1 MKRLSPGVRF
11 LLGFITFLLSI
22 ALFVSA
28 VAGILISNFVNILSS
43 QENLQS
49 LLRQVMFVDL
59 KAPVRAV
66 PGGNA
71 PAAQRVT
78 VKTLAPADIR
88 LAEQQAAASMVDWL
102 YESLIEDFGDEL
114 QVSLGTVQ
122 DFVERSTLDDFLVE
136 KGAAMLSDVY
146 TGQNTATITPEE
158 IEAKIAENTPLI
170 EEVFGVEIAPQ
181 VIADITSIIQDNE
194 YFARIQEEG
203 IVDILFYPNGRPSDP
218 MHNPDSVEAE
228 QIMTVV
234 RNVLSVNTVY
244 LLGGA
249 CLLLIIL
256 ILLVNMKQIWVG
268 MNKAGITLMSAALPS
283 VILTVA
289 VLAIPAGWSQQFGL
303 FSIVEI
309 LIRQLVTMN
318 AGICI
323 GVFAVGL
330 VLLIFGIVTKGIV
343 RRSYEKAARTQAISN
358 QVFAEA
364 PVVVEFPTEEE
375 AEEELVEVEEADETM

>member
-1 MKRLSPGVRF
+1 
-11 LLGFITFLLSI
+11 
-22 ALFVSA
+22 
-28 VAGILISNFVNILSS
+28 
-43 QENLQS
+43 
-49 LLRQVMFVDL
+49 
-59 KAPVRAV
+59 
-66 PGGNA
+66 
-71 PAAQRVT
+71 
-78 VKTLAPADIR
+78 
-88 LAEQQAAASMVDWL
+88 MVDWL

-114 QVSLGTVQ
+114 QVSLGMVQ

-228 QIMTVV
+228 QIMTIV
-234 RNVLSVNTVY
+234 RNVLSVNTVC

-343 RRSYEKAARTQAISN
+343 RRSYEKAARTEAISN